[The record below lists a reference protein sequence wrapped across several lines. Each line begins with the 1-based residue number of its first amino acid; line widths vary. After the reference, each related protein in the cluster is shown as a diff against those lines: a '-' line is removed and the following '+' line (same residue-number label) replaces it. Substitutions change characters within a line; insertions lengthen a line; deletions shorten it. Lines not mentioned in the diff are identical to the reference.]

1 MAVLGA
7 ILGVD
12 PGRAK
17 CGLALVDHRGTPI
30 IHEVVPSGQVV
41 ETVQEWVVRFG
52 NDFNIEAVVMG
63 DRTSSQQWLTRWTEQ
78 LATLDQL
85 PAPQLIDEHNSTFEA
100 RQVYWELYPP
110 KGLKRLIPEGMRVP
124 PRAIDDL
131 AAVVLAR
138 RYLGTN
144 VGTI

>member
-1 MAVLGA
+1 MA

-12 PGRAK
+12 PGREK
-17 CGLALVDHRGTPI
+17 CGLALVDRQGTPI
-30 IHEVVPSGQVV
+30 IHEVVSCEQVV
-41 ETVQEWVVRFG
+41 ETVQEWVARFG
-52 NDFNIEAVVMG
+52 DEFTIEAVVMG
-63 DRTSSQQWLTRWTEQ
+63 DRTSSQQWLTRWTDQ
-78 LATLDQL
+78 LAHLDQL

-138 RYLGTN
+138 RHLGTC
-144 VGTI
+144 